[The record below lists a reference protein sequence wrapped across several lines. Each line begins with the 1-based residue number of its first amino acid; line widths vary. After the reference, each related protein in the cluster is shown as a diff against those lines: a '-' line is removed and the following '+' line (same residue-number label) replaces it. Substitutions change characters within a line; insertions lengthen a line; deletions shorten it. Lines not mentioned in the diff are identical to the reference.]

1 VHLPD
6 SGKHSSGAERPVFNQ
21 ENTRARARSLVSSK
35 EKEKE
40 RKGRV
45 GLAQNP
51 ARFFSWPPPSQ
62 KGQKA
67 LGSAVGVSGTVFLLV
82 IARHRSGLR
91 QARFIWECLISN
103 EAKCGIFYRSC
114 LFGEVLTP
122 PAFRAHFLN
131 FGLLGQW
138 VESVQAA
145 LQEPKETKKGQK
157 TPKNAKRPKR
167 PKTPKFTHLGEGGKH
182 PKLLI
187 SLALHPEAG

>member
-1 VHLPD
+1 
-6 SGKHSSGAERPVFNQ
+6 
-21 ENTRARARSLVSSK
+21 
-35 EKEKE
+35 
-40 RKGRV
+40 
-45 GLAQNP
+45 LAQNP

-157 TPKNAKRPKR
+157 TPKKRK
-167 PKTPKFTHLGEGGKH
+167 KTKTSKNTKIYAFGRGG
-182 PKLLI
+182 
-187 SLALHPEAG
+187 